1 MRDELSNLLGPDEI
15 AVDIYAL
22 NSKLSKNQFEKLEND
37 KNKKKNVEKL
47 FKKKMSKNIS
57 YLILSICNII
67 G

>member
-37 KNKKKNVEKL
+37 KNKKKRRKIVQKNV
-47 FKKKMSKNIS
+47 KKYFIPDFV
-57 YLILSICNII
+57 YL
-67 G
+67 